1 MIIDQYKNNAIL
13 LNLNLENQLP
23 QLYGNIYKFEQ
34 VIINLLS
41 NAKDALLEK
50 KNKKTGEVSLLVTIK
65 SYYENSCL
73 IVEIAD
79 NGIGIPKENI
89 QNVFLPFYT
98 TKDTGKGT
106 GLGLSICYQIVN
118 EMGGTMELESDQLIG
133 TKIKILLNLHH
144 TN

>member
-1 MIIDQYKNNAIL
+1 

-41 NAKDALLEK
+41 NSKDALLEK
-50 KNKKTGEVSLLVTIK
+50 KSKNAGDMSMQVNIR
-65 SYYENSCL
+65 SYYENGRL
-73 IVEIAD
+73 ILEIAD

-106 GLGLSICYQIVN
+106 GLGLSICYQIIK
-118 EMGGTMELESDQLIG
+118 EMGGSMELESNQFKG
-133 TKIKILLNLHH
+133 TKIKILLNLHI
-144 TN
+144 N